1 MLFLYNGLNRCI
13 EHTLHLMATHFIAA
27 LKIPSLRKTKGD
39 LRKAQDSTANA
50 DDDAMDDVEE
60 DEDENDVDTNMDVE
74 ATGHEVA
81 AIKDTAV
88 TSFLPGD
95 VVGKIMALSPS
106 CAHQVRMYETILRR
120 SAFHEVVLPW
130 RSRFEFVLGGG
141 VLVTVFVSSLSS
153 ERYVKHIT
161 LKLIY
166 NDSELQAIDDFCVL
180 ADNDRDLPPL
190 RRGKKWADY
199 RLSSLEWQII
209 ELARDCLKVSAL
221 SSHIFPAEF
230 SYQIVADTHGEL
242 SAHKTSTIHMVFP
255 LIEKV
260 QSDWENRCLNPVYAP
275 VKHALEAGLK
285 NMSKWY
291 RKADDTLIYFI
302 FHGMYTCFWL
312 KT

>member
-1 MLFLYNGLNRCI
+1 M
-13 EHTLHLMATHFIAA
+13 
-27 LKIPSLRKTKGD
+27 
-39 LRKAQDSTANA
+39 
-50 DDDAMDDVEE
+50 
-60 DEDENDVDTNMDVE
+60 
-74 ATGHEVA
+74 
-81 AIKDTAV
+81 
-88 TSFLPGD
+88 
-95 VVGKIMALSPS
+95 
-106 CAHQVRMYETILRR
+106 
-120 SAFHEVVLPW
+120 
-130 RSRFEFVLGGG
+130 
-141 VLVTVFVSSLSS
+141 TVFVSSLSS

-199 RLSSLEWQII
+199 RLSGLEWQII

-260 QSDWENRCLNPVYAP
+260 QSDWENHCLNPVYAP

-302 FHGMYTCFWL
+302 SHGMYTCFWL
-312 KT
+312 KNMIYVWQLVLDPTRKLSYLDAAWEPEWVEAGKNRMKEIVSCLLFFFGWFRY